1 MHVKAESRA
10 NDEKYIYIMKIS
22 LFTYLKIVF
31 TIYVIRTYVCFNESF
46 LLTSDGDFG
55 PGGSI
60 FGRNASYD
68 GSSVT
73 HCYPDLSFSNA

>member
-1 MHVKAESRA
+1 MQMIIHVYLSE
-10 NDEKYIYIMKIS
+10 DCIY
-22 LFTYLKIVF
+22 YL
-31 TIYVIRTYVCFNESF
+31 RNTYVCFNESF